1 MTVDEQLRVFCRD
14 TVDCIDEADLEQKLA
29 RSLKEKKPLK
39 IKYGADP
46 SSPHLHLGHTV
57 PLRKLR
63 AIQELGH
70 QIIFLIGD
78 FTARIGDPSQQ
89 YQTRPK
95 LGRSEIAKNAKT
107 YQEQVF
113 RILDRKRTKVVYN
126 SAWLDNLK
134 PDDFL
139 SLMSQY
145 TVARILE
152 RDDFSRRYK
161 DKKPITLLEFMYP
174 LLQGYDSVELKSDV
188 ELGGTDQKFNLLVG
202 RELQRLWNQEP
213 QVVLTLPILEG
224 TDGERKMSKSL
235 GNAIGLEDTPT
246 NMFGGLMS
254 IPDKLIA
261 RYFRYLTDTDEKE
274 LKALEGGLESGK
286 LHPRKEKARLANCLV
301 SMYHGAG
308 EAARAEAEFDRV
320 FKSGD
325 LPDEIQEYRVKE
337 MKMDLVSLL
346 AKVGLAESKGAA
358 RRLIQ
363 QGAVEVDRRLEKEP
377 TAVILLN
384 EPRLIRCGKR
394 KFARVSGVTHD

>member
-1 MTVDEQLRVFCRD
+1 MTVEEQLRVFCRGL
-14 TVDCIDEADLEQKLA
+14 VDCIDEEDLRKKIT

-57 PLRKLR
+57 PLRKLK

-89 YQTRPK
+89 SQTRPQ
-95 LGRSEIAKNAKT
+95 LTQDEIGKNAKT

-126 SAWLDNLK
+126 SEWLDRLK
-134 PDDFL
+134 PDQFL

-152 RDDFSRRYK
+152 RDDFSQRYK
-161 DKKPITLLEFMYP
+161 ENKPITLLEFMYP

-188 ELGGTDQKFNLLVG
+188 EIGGTDQKFNLLVG
-202 RELQRLWNQEP
+202 RELQRQSGQEP
-213 QVVLTLPILEG
+213 QTVLTLPILEG

-235 GNAIGLEDTPT
+235 GNAIALEDTST
-246 NMFGGLMS
+246 NMFGGVMS
-254 IPDKLIA
+254 VPDKLIV
-261 RYFRYLTDTDEKE
+261 RYFKYLTDASDEEVK
-274 LKALEGGLESGK
+274 KLEEGLASGK
-286 LHPRKEKARLANCLV
+286 LHPRHEKARLAHTLV
-301 SMYHGAG
+301 AMYHGEK
-308 EAARAEAEFDRV
+308 EAERAQSEFDRV
-320 FKSGD
+320 FKSD
-325 LPDEIQEYRVKE
+325 ELPDEIQEYKLSERA
-337 MKMDLVSLL
+337 MDLVSLL
-346 AKVGLAESKGAA
+346 AKVGLAASKSEA

-363 QGAVEVDRRLEKEP
+363 QGAVEIDRELAKEP
-377 TAVILLN
+377 SAVISLDS
-384 EPRLIRCGKR
+384 PRLIRCGKR
-394 KFARVSGVTHD
+394 KFLRVRSSRD